1 MTRILLLKS
10 FRDLR
15 RTLAQSLALI
25 LISLLGVS
33 SFVAL
38 IGAFRDLGTSYNRA
52 YDQLHF
58 ADVEISV
65 NSAPQGV
72 LEKVSQTDGVQ
83 AVTGRLI
90 VDAGMPTPSNGSNA
104 DGAVVRA
111 RLIGIPS
118 DKHPDVN
125 DVLVEQG
132 SYLQASNPATALLE
146 SHFAD
151 IYNLQPGDTVSPIVD
166 GKTIPLTIAG
176 VVASPE
182 YLIVS
187 ASRQDAIPSARSLAV
202 LFVPLNEVQ
211 QIANM
216 SGQINDLA
224 IRYAPGADQSATLK
238 RVQQILAPYGV
249 VSTTLRADQPS
260 NAALRLDLNGYR
272 EIAFLM
278 PGLILLVSAASL
290 YVMLGRQIRAQ
301 QSQIGLMKALGYSTR
316 SVELHYLATAVGI
329 ALIGAVLGIALG
341 IPLERALTS
350 AYASE
355 LGIPLVK
362 TRLYPDIFGIA
373 IVLSLIAALVGAWG
387 PTRQVAKLEPA
398 SAMRPSP
405 STGGSAT
412 GAFLERIPGIPVWA
426 RMSFRNVLRGRRRSL
441 TTGLGIIFAFTLVLV
456 GWSFIDS
463 MNYVTNRHF
472 DTVERWDEAVLFRTL
487 QPGTVQTTIANI
499 DGVREVEP
507 FIQTPSTIS
516 AGDRQQEI
524 QLDAVPPE
532 GDLHAL
538 QLPSGIDRS
547 AALASGQ
554 IVLTS
559 ASARDLHVKTGDT
572 VTIVNQYGSH
582 ELLVSATVDELL
594 SSVAYISVEDAQ
606 SWAGASNNPI
616 NAAYVTVDPAK
627 QGQIQSALYNLPG
640 VAGVQLKSAERSDW
654 NSLMGLFYALMGT
667 ILAFAVIMAFALLFN
682 TMTVNVLERER
693 EFATMRAV
701 GTGRRTIALLL
712 STESVV
718 LWILAAIP
726 GLLVG
731 YWAALQMGK
740 AFQSD
745 LFSFSIV
752 VQPLTLVV
760 TAIGILVTMLL
771 AAIPAM
777 RRVNHL
783 NLAESTKV
791 LS

>member
-38 IGAFRDLGTSYNRA
+38 IGAFRDLGTSYNHA
-52 YDQLHF
+52 YDQLKF
-58 ADVEISV
+58 ADVEISL

-72 LEKVSQTDGVQ
+72 LDKVSQVSGVQ

-90 VDAGMPTPSNGSNA
+90 IDAGMPTPQTGSNSS
-104 DGAVVRA
+104 GGVVRA
-111 RLIGIPS
+111 RLIGIPA
-118 DKHPDVN
+118 DQHPSVN

-132 SYLQASNPATALLE
+132 SYLQPSNQASTLLE

-151 IYNLQPGDTVSPIVD
+151 IYDLKPGDTVSPIVD
-166 GKTIPLTIAG
+166 GKTVPLKIAG

-187 ASRQDAIPSARSLAV
+187 ASRQDAIPSARSFAV
-202 LFVPLNEVQ
+202 LFMPLTEVQ
-211 QIANM
+211 QVANM

-224 IRYAPGADQSATLK
+224 IRFAPGANQSAALNQ
-238 RVQQILAPYGV
+238 VQQILAPYGV
-249 VSTTLRADQPS
+249 ISTTLRADQPS

-278 PGLILLVSAASL
+278 PGLILLVGAASL

-301 QSQIGLMKALGYSTR
+301 QSQIGLMKALGYTTR

-329 ALIGAVLGIALG
+329 ALIGALLGIALG
-341 IPLERALTS
+341 IPLEHALTS

-362 TRLYPDIFGIA
+362 SRLYLDIFGIG
-373 IVLSLIAALVGAWG
+373 ILLSLIAALLGALG

-405 STGGSAT
+405 ATGGTAT
-412 GAFLERIPGIPVWA
+412 GEFLERVQGLPVWA
-426 RMSFRNVLRGRRRSL
+426 RMSLRNVLRGRRRSL

-472 DTVERWDEAVLFRTL
+472 NTVERWDETVLFRSL
-487 QPGTVQTTIANI
+487 QPGTTQTTIANI
-499 DGVREVEP
+499 DGVRAVEP
-507 FIQTPSTIS
+507 FIQTPSTLS
-516 AGDRQQEI
+516 AGGRQQDI
-524 QLDAVPPE
+524 QLNAIPTN
-532 GDLHAL
+532 GNLHSL
-538 QLPSGIDRS
+538 QLPSGINPS
-547 AALASGQ
+547 TALASGQ
-554 IVLTS
+554 IVLTKAS
-559 ASARDLHVKTGDT
+559 ASDLHVSTGDT
-572 VTIVNQYGSH
+572 VTVVNQYGSH
-582 ELLVSATVDELL
+582 QLHVSATVDELL
-594 SSVAYISVEDAQ
+594 SSVAYISVDDAR
-606 SWAGASNNPI
+606 SWTGASNQPI

-627 QGQIQSALYNLPG
+627 QSQVQSALYNLPG
-640 VAGVQLKSAERSDW
+640 VASVQLKSAEKSDW
-654 NSLMGLFYALMGT
+654 TSLMGLFYALMGT

-701 GTGRRTIALLL
+701 GTGSGMIALLL

-760 TAIGILVTMLL
+760 TAAGILITMLL
-771 AAIPAM
+771 AAVPAM